1 MGVVMKKVLF
11 AVTVASAMAS
21 VPAIAQTGSD
31 VEVEVPPLALVLE
44 GLSDVE
50 VSEVVTA
57 AQAEGSIDADVDIAI
72 SDAVSEAVAEG
83 LISSEEAVDA
93 TAALEI
99 VASNAEFFDFDI
111 LEAIGDVIDS
121 GEFTIE
127 EVRETL
133 EGFNSLS
140 DAGKALV
147 GQEGFDTDPNN
158 AEGYALYQS
167 LSAEDQAIVDNN
179 MPVLDDQGN

>member
-31 VEVEVPPLALVLE
+31 VEVEVPPLAAVLE

-57 AQAEGSIDADVDIAI
+57 AQAEGSIDADVEIAI

-99 VASNAEFFDFDI
+99 VAANAEFFDFDI
-111 LEAIGDVIDS
+111 LETIGDVIDS
-121 GEFTIE
+121 GDFSIE
-127 EVRETL
+127 DVGL

-147 GQEGFDTDPNN
+147 GQEAFSNRWK
-158 AEGYALYQS
+158 QS
-167 LSAEDQAIVDNN
+167 SLHT
-179 MPVLDDQGN
+179 

>member
-1 MGVVMKKVLF
+1 MKKVIL
-11 AVTVASAMAS
+11 AVSVASALAS
-21 VPAIAQTGSD
+21 MPALAQTGSD
-31 VEVEVPPLALVLE
+31 VEVEVPPLAAVLE

-57 AQAEGSIDADVDIAI
+57 AQTEGAIDADVDIAI

-83 LISSEEAVDA
+83 LITSEEAVDA

-99 VASNAEFFDFDI
+99 VAANAEFFDFDI

-121 GEFTIE
+121 GEFTLD
-127 EVRETL
+127 EVRATL

-147 GQEGFDTDPNN
+147 GQESFDTDSNN
-158 AEGYALYQS
+158 ALYQQ
-167 LSAEDQAIVDNN
+167 LSDADKAIVDNQ
-179 MPVLDDQGN
+179 MPVLNDEE